1 MNNIESRL
9 PDPQPRI
16 GALQLLIIC
25 TTLTVLV
32 CVVTAALMWKNTLS
46 AVQPRISV
54 TTAVAATVGDLKRE
68 SKLVVLSLPISITIH
83 KISTKDPLWG
93 ILPQGTSEVLMMV
106 PDNRVQYVLHLE
118 PVTASNFEFDAANHK
133 LRFQAPAPVLDEEM
147 VSMQADPDKI
157 KIMSSTGWLRMDR
170 FTGEKLKAA
179 ARQDVRNQVL
189 AEARRPHYQDV
200 AREIA
205 ELHLRK
211 LLEPMMRTMDS
222 NVALVIE
229 FPDDAMRS
237 DAKVESSEPEVA
249 K

>member
-1 MNNIESRL
+1 MSDTA
-9 PDPQPRI
+9 PPSQPTQPRI

-25 TTLTVLV
+25 ATLTVLI
-32 CVVTAALMWKNTLS
+32 VVITAALMWKSTLNV
-46 AVQPRISV
+46 VQPRISI

-83 KISTKDPLWG
+83 KISSKDPLWG
-93 ILPQGTSEVLMMV
+93 ILPQGTSEVLMLV

-118 PVTASNFEFDAANHK
+118 QITAENFDYDSSSHK
-133 LRFQAPAPVLDEEM
+133 LKFHAPAPVLDEEM
-147 VSMQADPDKI
+147 ISMQSDPDKV

-170 FTGEKLKAA
+170 FTGEKLKTA
-179 ARQDVRNQVL
+179 ARSDVRNQVL

-222 NVALVIE
+222 NVKLVVE
-229 FPDDAMRS
+229 FPDGGPQSESKA
-237 DAKVESSEPEVA
+237 ESSEPEVA

>member
-1 MNNIESRL
+1 MNGTESRAQT
-9 PDPQPRI
+9 PQPRI
-16 GALQLLIIC
+16 GSLQLLILC
-25 TTLTVLV
+25 GTLTVLV
-32 CVVTAALMWKNTLS
+32 VILTAALMWKSTLNV
-46 AVQPRISV
+46 VQPRISI

-83 KISTKDPLWG
+83 KVSTKEALWG

-106 PDNRVQYVLHLE
+106 PDNRVQYVMQLE
-118 PVTASNFEFDAANHK
+118 PVTADNFDYDAAKHTLK
-133 LRFQAPAPVLDEEM
+133 FRAPAPVLDEEM
-147 VSMQADPDKI
+147 VSMQTDPDRV
-157 KIMSSTGWLRMDR
+157 KIMTSTGWLRMDR
-170 FTGEKLKAA
+170 FTGEKLRNA
-179 ARQDVRNQVL
+179 ARTDVRNQVL

-222 NVALVIE
+222 NVKLVIE
-229 FPDDAMRS
+229 FPERT
-237 DAKVESSEPEVA
+237 DAKLEPGEPEVA